1 MKNVLWRKGLAV
13 IFIMIFFNLTFSAAI
28 GKLTLYEYKLPPPA
42 SVDMPV
48 EETFFRRMSVRE
60 FTEEPVTNNELS
72 TVLWAAYGCRDD
84 GEQTVPVIDGMH
96 AVEIYVLKK
105 DGVYKYD
112 PLNHSLLFYR
122 NGDYRYIGQYN
133 APIQLG
139 IVWNRSRNTNGNYV
153 AAEMGAI
160 GQNIQFMA
168 NALGLGTVVTA
179 DFPPNNTL
187 YVVGLPPD
195 EVPRII
201 MPVGHPRAPYN
212 FIYLP
217 LWFSLLPRVR
227 VSDVNLSTAIKEWE
241 TSTVFHGDISR
252 WELSQLLWASYG
264 YSYLLDVS
272 RPEKKYITRHRT
284 VPSAHAYYPLRMYAV
299 TKNGVYRYVP
309 GLYRYYM
316 WGLPIVT
323 FLLKIRDGDHRGEV
337 AQASSQPSIASA
349 PLIIISVLDTVKARG
364 MLGKW
369 DDLSG
374 EEFRWL
380 WYYEAGAS
388 VYNILLETVAWNLSA
403 DITLPMHS
411 DAIRGVLRL
420 NDECLPLLIVPV
432 GK

>member
-1 MKNVLWRKGLAV
+1 MKNMLWKKGLAV
-13 IFIMIFFNLTFSAAI
+13 IFIMTFLNPTFSAAI
-28 GKLTLYEYKLPPPA
+28 GKLTLSEYRLPPPA
-42 SVDMPV
+42 FVDTPV

-60 FTEEPVTNNELS
+60 FTEEPVTDKELS
-72 TVLWAAYGCRDD
+72 TVLWAAYGYRDD
-84 GEQTVPVIDGMH
+84 GEQTVPTVNGLH
-96 AVEIYVLKK
+96 AVHIYVLKNN
-105 DGVYKYD
+105 GVYRYD

-122 NGDYRYIGQYN
+122 KGDYRYIGQYD

-139 IVWNRSRNTNGNYV
+139 IVWNRSRNSDGKLV
-153 AAEMGAI
+153 ACEIGAI
-160 GQNIQFMA
+160 GQNVQFTA

-187 YVVGLPPD
+187 YEIGLPHE

-201 MPVGHPRAPYN
+201 MPLGRPSVPYN

-227 VSDVNLSTAIKEWE
+227 VSNVNFSTAINEWRK
-241 TSTVFHGDISR
+241 STVFNGNLSR

-272 RPEKKYITRHRT
+272 QPEKKYITRHRT

-299 TKNGVYRYVP
+299 TKDGVYMYVP

-323 FLLKIRDGDHRGEV
+323 FLLKIRGGDYREEV
-337 AQASSQPSIASA
+337 ARASSQPSVASA
-349 PLIIISVLDTVKARG
+349 PLIIVSVLDIKKTRG

-388 VYNILLETVAWNLSA
+388 VYNIFLETVAWNLSA
-403 DITLPMHS
+403 GVALLMDS
-411 DAIRGVLRL
+411 DVIQGVLRL
-420 NDECLPLLIVPV
+420 NENHLPLLLVPV
-432 GK
+432 GG